1 MIVKAQSKSEFIEQ
15 ELLKQIHRGNYSRGE
30 LLPSERNLAQNFN
43 VSYMTARKAV
53 DKLVKNRYLERIP
66 GKGTFIRNDISE
78 RQMQKQIGIICPAWE
93 SPEVMDA
100 ILYASEAAELN
111 NFLPKVV
118 FSRTWDDKSL
128 SDALENYDAL
138 IVIPPEPIT
147 VLPVYVEE
155 KLKDSKKP
163 VIIIGQEG
171 YQLGFDT
178 VMGHPEQEMTMA
190 LNLLKESGHTKIA
203 LIDQY
208 SIENK
213 MIVHASST
221 NYSVWQKFTDQEVPP
236 EIAAS
241 LYFGVNSPAHTQPQ
255 KEIYRKLI
263 TYGKNLPFT
272 AIVTSVY
279 MVQGTMAALEDM
291 GLRIPDDI
299 SIVAI
304 GDRQEVEFY
313 RPKLTHIR
321 VSTREHMVLALAAI
335 KKRLDN
341 PALNI
346 QYLPVEAEIIK
357 GQTIDDV

>member
-30 LLPSERNLAQNFN
+30 LLPSERNLAQSFN

-78 RQMQKQIGIICPAWE
+78 RQMQKQVGIICPAWE
-93 SPEVMDA
+93 SPEVMA
-100 ILYASEAAELN
+100 SILYASEAAELN

-128 SDALENYDAL
+128 LDALENYDAL
-138 IVIPPEPIT
+138 IVIPPEPLT
-147 VLPVYVEE
+147 VLPVFIEE
-155 KLKDSKKP
+155 KLKSSNKP
-163 VIIIGQEG
+163 VIMIGQAG
-171 YQLGFDT
+171 YELGLDT
-178 VMGHPEQEMTMA
+178 VMGHPDQEMTMA
-190 LNLLKESGHTKIA
+190 LNLLKEAGHTQIA

-221 NYSVWQKFTDQEVPP
+221 NYTVWQKFIDKEVSP
-236 EIAAS
+236 EVAAS

-255 KEIYRKLI
+255 KEIYRKL
-263 TYGKNLPFT
+263 TSYGKKLPFS

-279 MVQGTMAALEDM
+279 MVQGTMAALNDM
-291 GLRIPDDI
+291 GLNIPEDI

-313 RPKLTHIR
+313 RPRLTHIR
-321 VSTREHMVLALAAI
+321 VSTREHMILAIAAI
-335 KKRLDN
+335 KKRLEN
-341 PALNI
+341 PEMAV
-346 QYLPVEAEIIK
+346 QYLSVDAEIIK
-357 GQTIDDV
+357 GNTVNNI